1 MLRWAVILLVSVLG
15 ACAIQPTPM
24 GDFFENKANSS
35 QLTDGASQDRIQFH
49 SEFSLL
55 ADLGYQASF
64 SSRFKIFVGGGTEIG
79 LIRPYAIDENND
91 WFVIA
96 DPGAGRVILIDKKR
110 DRYSVIGATE
120 SLLLSSPVGVV
131 LGGDA
136 LYVADSALGK
146 VFKFDHKQNLVQ
158 TLDQFNRPTSLTYD
172 HLNHRLYVTDTTNHD
187 ISILDEQGKTLRQ
200 FGSRGTGENEF
211 NFPTH
216 ITLMDDRLLVVDSLN
231 FRVQILSLDG
241 EFLGSFGV
249 HGDQPGQFAQPK
261 GIATDEHGNIFIAES
276 VTGRI
281 QIFDLDGRFLFSF
294 GSMGNQPGS
303 FVLPAGIHIEGNRI
317 YVADSGNGRI
327 QLFKYQGALK

>member
-1 MLRWAVILLVSVLG
+1 MHRWTAILLVSALS
-15 ACAIQPTPM
+15 ACATQPTPM
-24 GDFFENKANSS
+24 GDFFAENTSS
-35 QLTDGASQDRIQFH
+35 AQLTAGANQDRIQYIR
-49 SEFSLL
+49 EFSLL

-64 SSRFKIFVGGGTEIG
+64 SSRFKMLIGGGTEAG
-79 LIRPYAIDENND
+79 LIRPYAIDENED

-110 DRYSVIGATE
+110 NRYSVIGATE
-120 SLLLSSPVGVV
+120 SLVLSSPVGVV

-136 LYVADSALGK
+136 LYVSDSALGK
-146 VFKFDHKQNLVQ
+146 VFKFDHRQNLIQ
-158 TLDQFNRPTSLTYD
+158 TLDQFNRPTSLAYD
-172 HLNHRLYVTDTTNHD
+172 HLKQQLYVTDTTKHS
-187 ISILDEQGKTLRQ
+187 ISVFDENGKILNQ
-200 FGSRGTGENEF
+200 FGSRGTGESEF

-231 FRVQILSLDG
+231 FRVQILSLSG

-261 GIATDEHGNIFIAES
+261 GIATDEHGNIFIVES
-276 VTGRI
+276 VTGLI
-281 QIFDLDGRFLFSF
+281 QVFDLDGRFLMSF
-294 GSMGNQPGS
+294 GSIGNQPGS

-327 QLFKYQGALK
+327 QLFQYQEALK